1 MRTSHLCLAILVAL
15 TMVQP
20 ATADEI
26 LDQINQAI
34 QLYKSGDFA
43 GAASE
48 LEFATAQ
55 IRQLRAGEVSGALP
69 QPLSGWT
76 ARDAE
81 TAAMGAAIFGGGT
94 SASRSYEKGDARID
108 IQIMT
113 DSPMLQAVSMMLNN
127 PMMLSGSGQ
136 KLIRVKGN
144 KASLEWDG
152 SQGTIN
158 IVVMGNML
166 VSVEGRE
173 CTQDDLTAYAE
184 AVDYDLLKQ
193 ILAR

>member
-1 MRTSHLCLAILVAL
+1 MRTSHLCLAVLVAL

-113 DSPMLQAVSMMLNN
+113 DSPMLQAVTMMLNN
-127 PMMLSGSGQ
+127 PMILSGSGQ

-158 IVVMGNML
+158 VVVLGNML
-166 VSVEGRE
+166 VTVEGRD